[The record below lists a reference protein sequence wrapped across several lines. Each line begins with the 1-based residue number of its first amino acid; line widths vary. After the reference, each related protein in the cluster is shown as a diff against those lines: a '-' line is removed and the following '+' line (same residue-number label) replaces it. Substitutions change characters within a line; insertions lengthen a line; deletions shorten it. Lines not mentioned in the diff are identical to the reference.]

1 MLEMQYI
8 RAAARAAISGLGA
21 SIASASVITFP
32 IGNPGNTAD
41 PTTGF
46 GSVAYTYNI
55 AANEVTNSQY
65 VAFLN
70 AVAAT
75 DTNSLYNTG
84 MAGFHGGITRSGAP
98 GSYSYATVSG
108 RENNPVNYVSFWD
121 ATRFANWLHNGQPT
135 GAQTNST
142 TEDGTYSLTP
152 DGIEA
157 NTITR
162 NAGWQ
167 WAVTSEDEWYK
178 AAFHQP
184 AAFGGDSDDYWLYP
198 TSSNLAPTTAQA
210 NFENAIGTVVPVGS
224 YTANFYGTYDM
235 CGNVFEW
242 NDTIISGDRRGIR
255 GESFDGGAFN
265 LGADNRSSIG
275 PSAEFNDFGFRVS
288 QVPEPSSVALLALGA
303 AALRRGRGVGR

>member
-75 DTNSLYNTG
+75 DANSLYNTG

-142 TEDGTYSLTP
+142 TEDGAYSLTP

-198 TSSNLAPTTAQA
+198 TSSNLAPTTA
-210 NFENAIGTVVPVGS
+210 
-224 YTANFYGTYDM
+224 
-235 CGNVFEW
+235 
-242 NDTIISGDRRGIR
+242 
-255 GESFDGGAFN
+255 
-265 LGADNRSSIG
+265 
-275 PSAEFNDFGFRVS
+275 
-288 QVPEPSSVALLALGA
+288 
-303 AALRRGRGVGR
+303 